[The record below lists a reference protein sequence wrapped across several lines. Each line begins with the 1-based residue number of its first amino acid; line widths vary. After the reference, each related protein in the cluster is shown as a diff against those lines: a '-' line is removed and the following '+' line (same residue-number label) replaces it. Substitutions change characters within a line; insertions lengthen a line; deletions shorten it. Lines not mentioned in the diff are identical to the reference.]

1 MSRYAVLGSPVAHSK
16 SPIIH
21 SMFAKQTEQDVQYE
35 AIQVEANE
43 FDSFVLN
50 FFASGGQGL
59 NITVPHKERAFA
71 LASKLEPRAARAGA
85 VNTLFQNNA
94 KELCGDNTDG
104 PGLVRD
110 LKANHGIS
118 ILGKNVLIV
127 GAGGAARGALASLVE
142 AKPGTITIVNRTLKN
157 ANVLQQAF
165 VNEFDISV
173 AEFDTLEGNFDL
185 IINGTS
191 LSLDDEIPPLSSSHL
206 SKSCCCYDMMYKN
219 EDTSF
224 VQWAKKNGAIMA
236 VDGLGMLVEQA
247 AESFFCW
254 RGVRPETGSVI
265 THLKNQKEP
274 YLPIGGS
281 ENRLLN

>member
-1 MSRYAVLGSPVAHSK
+1 MSRYAVLGSPIAHSK

-21 SMFAKQTEQDVQYE
+21 SMFAQQTEQDVQYE
-35 AIQVEANE
+35 AIQVEPNE

-50 FFASGGQGL
+50 FFAGGGQGL

-85 VNTLFQNNA
+85 VNTLFQNNT

-110 LKANHGIS
+110 LKANHGIN

-142 AKPGTITIVNRTLKN
+142 AEPGAITVVNRTLKN
-157 ANVLQQAF
+157 AKLLQQTF

-191 LSLDDEIPPLSSSHL
+191 LSLNNEIPALSSNHL
-206 SKSCCCYDMMYKN
+206 SESCCCYDMMYKN

-224 VQWAKKNGAIMA
+224 VQWAKKNGAILA

-247 AESFFCW
+247 AESFFRW

-265 THLKNQKEP
+265 ANLKNQQ
-274 YLPIGGS
+274 
-281 ENRLLN
+281 